1 MVTAKHSMPHIGIT
15 PDEKGGAVLK
25 EGIFVDLFLELQKVL
40 NFSYTAYP
48 SPDGQ
53 WGTLKADGSWTGVV
67 GELQMKRADIALSG
81 LMVTQVELLLILN
94 FWICEP

>member
-1 MVTAKHSMPHIGIT
+1 MVTAKHSMPHIGIV

-53 WGTLKADGSWTGVV
+53 WGTLNPDGTWTGVV

-81 LMVTQVELLLILN
+81 LMVTQVELHLILN
-94 FWICEP
+94 SSTH

>member
-15 PDEKGGAVLK
+15 ADNEGNTVLK
-25 EGIFVDLFLELQKVL
+25 EGIFVDLFLELQKAL
-40 NFSYTAYP
+40 NFSYTVYA

-53 WGTLKADGSWTGVV
+53 WGTLGEDGAWTGVV

-81 LMVTQVELLLILN
+81 LMVTQVESY
-94 FWICEP
+94 

>member
-15 PDEKGGAVLK
+15 DDDKGVAVLK
-25 EGIFVDLFLELQKVL
+25 EGIFVDLFLELQNAL
-40 NFSYTAYP
+40 NFSYTTYA

-53 WGTLKADGSWTGVV
+53 WGTLGADGAWTGVV

-81 LMVTQVELLLILN
+81 LMVTQVESY
-94 FWICEP
+94 

>member
-53 WGTLKADGSWTGVV
+53 WGTLREDGSWTGVV
-67 GELQMKRADIALSG
+67 GELQRKKADIALSG
-81 LMVTQVELLLILN
+81 LMVTQVKLN
-94 FWICEP
+94 LGMNL